1 MGKLK
6 GQVVVSHLVIFFNPE
21 KTVGKSLKIEDVSRS
36 KEGIR
41 SSRPGLIQKKNENFY
56 LCAFFSTKSHSKLR
70 FEVVKCCPLGDV
82 TRILRHENY
91 LMVIGSRSVFELP
104 SLLVDQWK
112 RSNRIKVVAGCIFDL
127 EKWSGECVKK
137 VEP

>member
-6 GQVVVSHLVIFFNPE
+6 EKAVVSHLVIFFNPE
-21 KTVGKSLKIEDVSRS
+21 KTVGKALKIEDVSRS
-36 KEGIR
+36 KEGVR
-41 SSRPGLIQKKNENFY
+41 SSRPGLIQKKNENCY
-56 LCAFFSTKSHSKLR
+56 LCAFFSTKSYSKLR

-82 TRILRHENY
+82 VSILKHENY

-104 SLLVDQWK
+104 SFLVDQWK
-112 RSNRIKVVAGCIFDL
+112 RNGLIRSVAGCFFDL
-127 EKWSGECVKK
+127 ERWSEECVKK